1 MLTSEQQAFEHYVR
15 QLLQKY
21 HGKRILPFSYEGKAF
36 WLKQPEQVRGIW
48 RVLKPY
54 PRKAFRQE
62 IAALR
67 YFAEHRA
74 PVPEMVLCG
83 EDFFVL
89 RDSGRSI
96 GSALNDETVPQA
108 LKDQMLDD
116 GARALAQLHRQGLVH
131 GRPALRDMLWD
142 NGRVSFIDFE
152 SGWVKT
158 DSDKVLIRRKVRDN
172 LIFIHSLGR
181 TAGLSDERMLTLLE
195 RYFEDCEPQIKR
207 ATFATVHRYRGLYT
221 ILRPFSAVAKTDL
234 IAIYRLF
241 ETMRKLAH
249 QEAIK

>member
-1 MLTSEQQAFEHYVR
+1 MLNSEQQTFEHYVR

-21 HGKRILPFSYEGKAF
+21 HGKRITPFDYGGEAF
-36 WLKQPEQVRGIW
+36 WLKQPERVKGVW
-48 RVLKPY
+48 RLLKPY
-54 PRKAFRQE
+54 PHKAFRQE
-62 IAALR
+62 IEALR
-67 YFAEHRA
+67 YFVGKGA
-74 PVPEMVLCG
+74 PVPEIVLSG

-89 RDSGRSI
+89 RDGGRSI
-96 GSALNDETVPQA
+96 GSQLNDDKVAQA

-152 SGWVKT
+152 SGLVKT
-158 DSDKVLIRRKVRDN
+158 NSAAALVRQKVRDN

-181 TAGLSDERMLTLLE
+181 TASLSDERILSVVK
-195 RYFEDCEPQIKR
+195 RYFADCEATIRQ
-207 ATFATVHRYRGLYT
+207 ATFDTVRRYRWLYT
-221 ILRPFSAVAKTDL
+221 VLRPFRPIAKMDL

-241 ETMRKLAH
+241 ETLRKLEH
-249 QEAIK
+249 QEEIT